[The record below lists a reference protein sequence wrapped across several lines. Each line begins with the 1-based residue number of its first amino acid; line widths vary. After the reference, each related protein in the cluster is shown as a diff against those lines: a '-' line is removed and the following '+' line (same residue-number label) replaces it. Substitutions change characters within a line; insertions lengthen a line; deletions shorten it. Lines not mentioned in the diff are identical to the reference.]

1 MTLPTETD
9 SGFTYTISFLSVP
22 MNDIQ
27 RAANSTVDG
36 DRRSRPT
43 AVLLL
48 SEGANRDLLERELTG
63 DFRVRVGSS
72 QLDDPEVDLAIAD
85 AAHLERHRSSIRSR
99 KEAEAEGFFPVLL
112 LTADRDLA
120 SHRFRAVD
128 LVDDLIGVPVTRT
141 ELRLRLR
148 LVERAL
154 RYSKSSARRAREL
167 ARTNRRLATL
177 ATAVEEAPDHILITD
192 AEGTV
197 TYVNAQFEERLDYP
211 SERAVGRPY
220 WKLLG
225 PDHGPS
231 RRDRTWSRLRD
242 GEVWREEG
250 TAVTRSGRRFPQE
263 LTLAP
268 VHDAEGELIHV
279 VIAGTDISARKA
291 HESELVEA
299 RKHAEEMSA
308 LKSVFLA
315 NMSHEIR
322 TPLASIIGFAD
333 LLAERAPD
341 ALQEFVTLIRDSG
354 RRLLVTLN
362 SVLDLAQLESES
374 LTIRPVEME
383 VDAAV
388 REIVEAQG
396 PQAQKKGLRLEVDVP
411 DEPVLAVMDRGVV
424 TRTVTNLVQ
433 NAIKFTHEGQ
443 ITVALRTDE
452 GELVI
457 EVADTGVGIGE
468 EELPHLF
475 DAFRQESTGM
485 ERQFEG
491 SGLGLTITQRL
502 TDLVDGSVHVESE
515 KGEGTTFTLRLPLR
529 LERDDESH
537 SLDDAHQWGLDALPS
552 NQRVLAVDDDPSMLQ
567 IIEEMLPG
575 SFQVD
580 TASDPET
587 AIRQAREHV
596 YDLVLL
602 DINLKD
608 ERNGIAVLEEL
619 RTVEGI
625 KDALM
630 IAVTA
635 YALPG
640 DGEGFHEAG
649 FDGYVSKPF
658 TRETLRENLIQ
669 VL

>member
-1 MTLPTETD
+1 
-9 SGFTYTISFLSVP
+9 

-27 RAANSTVDG
+27 LSTNPAVDG
-36 DRRSRPT
+36 DRSTRPT
-43 AVLLL
+43 AALLL
-48 SEGANRDLLERELTG
+48 SEGANRDLLERELDG
-63 DFRVRVGSS
+63 IFHIRVGCSR
-72 QLDDPEVDLAIAD
+72 LDDPQVDLAIAD
-85 AAHLERHRSSIRSR
+85 VSHLKRHRSSIRNR
-99 KEAEAEGFFPVLL
+99 KEADAEVFFPVLL

-120 SHRFRAVD
+120 SRRFRAVD
-128 LVDDLIGVPVTRT
+128 LVDDVIGVPVTRT

-154 RYSKSSARRAREL
+154 EYSNTAARRNREL
-167 ARTNRRLATL
+167 SRSNQRLATL
-177 ATAVEEAPDHILITD
+177 ATAVREAPDHVIITD
-192 AEGTV
+192 ADGTV
-197 TYVNAQFEERLDYP
+197 RYVNAQFEERLEYT

-220 WKLLG
+220 WELLG
-225 PDHGPS
+225 PDYGPS
-231 RRDRTWSRLRD
+231 SRDETWSGLRD
-242 GEVWREEG
+242 GEVRREEG

-263 LTLAP
+263 LTIAP
-268 VHDAEGELIHV
+268 VHDADGELLHV

-291 HESELVEA
+291 HENELIQA
-299 RKHAEEMSA
+299 RRHAEEMSA

-333 LLAERAPD
+333 LLAEKAPD

-354 RRLLVTLN
+354 RRLLITLN
-362 SVLDLAQLESES
+362 SVLDLAQLESDS
-374 LTIRPVEME
+374 LIIRPVEME
-383 VDAAV
+383 VDAVV
-388 REIVEAQG
+388 RETVEALS
-396 PQAQKKGLRLEVDVP
+396 PQAQKKGLVLDVEGP
-411 DEPVLAVMDRGVV
+411 EEPVLAVMDRGVV

-433 NAIKFTHEGQ
+433 NAIKFTHEGH
-443 ITVALRTDE
+443 ITVTLGTDE
-452 GELVI
+452 DELVI
-457 EVADTGVGIGE
+457 EVADTGVGMAE

-485 ERQFEG
+485 EREFEG

-502 TDLVDGSVHVESE
+502 TDLVEGSIAVESE
-515 KGEGTTFTLRLPLR
+515 KGKGTTFTVRLPRR
-529 LERDDESH
+529 LERNEETP
-537 SLDDAHQWGLDALPS
+537 SLEDAHQWGLDALPGD
-552 NQRVLAVDDDPSMLQ
+552 QRVLAVDDDPSMLE

-587 AIRQAREHV
+587 ALRRARENT

-602 DINLKD
+602 DINLKED
-608 ERNGIAVLEEL
+608 RNGIDVLDEL
-619 RTVEGI
+619 RTIGGI
-625 KDALM
+625 EDALM

-640 DGEGFHEAG
+640 DGESFHEAG
-649 FDGYVSKPF
+649 FDGYVAKPF